1 MYTQIIYN
9 SMYTS
14 RIREQNAKA
23 FKRIQ
28 VGTYDNISEDWD

>member
-1 MYTQIIYN
+1 MYIHIIYN

-14 RIREQNAKA
+14 RIGEQNAKA

-28 VGTYDNISEDWD
+28 VGTYTDILEN

>member
-1 MYTQIIYN
+1 
-9 SMYTS
+9 MYTS
-14 RIREQNAKA
+14 RIVDENVKA

>member
-1 MYTQIIYN
+1 MYMQIIYN

-14 RIREQNAKA
+14 RIGEQNAKA

-28 VGTYDNISEDWD
+28 VGTYTKISEDWD

>member
-1 MYTQIIYN
+1 MYMQIIYN

-14 RIREQNAKA
+14 RIGEQNAIA

-28 VGTYDNISEDWD
+28 VGTYTEISEDWD